1 MKYRKDFVTNSSSS
15 CFIVVSKIDLNDELR
30 EYMKEEYGKY
40 GLRLLEENLTKWNAE
55 EALSRSGYYLEGEY
69 IPDEVAAKLDPE
81 SDYLVSRHYTWTT
94 EGDENGDDAW
104 LEDHIPD
111 KFKERLYESDSD

>member
-15 CFIVVSKIDLNDELR
+15 SFIVVSKIDLNDELR
-30 EYMKEEYGKY
+30 GYMKEEYGKY
-40 GLRLLEENLTKWNAE
+40 GLRLLEENIAKGSSAE
-55 EALSRSGYYLEGEY
+55 ANGYFNGEY
-69 IPDEVAAKLDPE
+69 IPDEVAAMLDPE

>member
-15 CFIVVSKIDLNDELR
+15 SFIVVSKIDLNDELR

-40 GLRLLEENLTKWNAE
+40 GLRLLEENIAKGDTAQE
-55 EALSRSGYYLEGEY
+55 EYAGYYYLNGGY
-69 IPDEVAAKLDPE
+69 IPERIAKELDPE
-81 SDYLVSRHYTWTT
+81 SSYLVSRHYTWTT

-111 KFKERLYESDSD
+111 KFKERLYESYPD